1 MRSAVN
7 AEQAFDQYHRAVY
20 RFVYRL
26 TLSPD
31 TAEDITQECFLA
43 FLRAPGRFDRARGTV
58 KTYLFA
64 IARNLVLKDYRDN
77 RAEVAMEQED
87 ATAGIAD
94 PRTGQEISS
103 AVAQAVAA
111 LPPLQQEALV
121 LFEYEGFTLE
131 EIAQVSGADVG
142 TIKSR
147 LHRARERLKR
157 TLAPYKKVGDLHGTA

>member
-1 MRSAVN
+1 MT
-7 AEQAFDQYHRAVY
+7 AEQAFDQYHQAVF
-20 RFVYRL
+20 RFAYRL
-26 TLSPD
+26 TLRAD

-43 FLRAPGRFDRARGTV
+43 FLRARGRFDGTRGTV

-77 RAEVAMEQED
+77 RAVVQFGED
-87 ATAGIAD
+87 QAAPIHD
-94 PRTGQEISS
+94 PRQGNQELSTL
-103 AVAQAVAA
+103 VAQAVAA

-131 EIAQVSGADVG
+131 EIAQVAGADVG
-142 TIKSR
+142 AIKSR

-157 TLAPYKKVGDLHGTA
+157 TLAPYRVGDIHGTA